1 MGHDDRLE
9 GPDETDRDL
18 IEDED
23 SDVQPCPEC
32 GREIYEGAES
42 CPHCGMYVGTGPP
55 TLKRPAWHWVAV
67 GIVAF
72 AVAFL
77 VATC

>member
-1 MGHDDRLE
+1 MRHDDRLE

-32 GREIYEGAES
+32 GREIYEGAER
-42 CPHCGMYVGTGPP
+42 CPHCGDRKSV
-55 TLKRPAWHWVAV
+55 V
-67 GIVAF
+67 
-72 AVAFL
+72 
-77 VATC
+77 